1 MKESGVFSFLKVSMY
16 GDNISIGKLSISTQA
31 MYNFVWIIIKVIFI
45 LIVMYLIV
53 KLGNKIIN
61 RYVSRQKDFRISL
74 NDKRAKTI
82 GAILKSV
89 LRYSVYFFGIFTIIT
104 VISPKVGVTGLTF
117 AGIGGVAVGLGAQS
131 IIKDIIN
138 GFFILFEDQFSVGDY
153 ISIDDKSG
161 IVESMEL
168 RVTKVRDFNGD
179 LHIIPNGLI
188 SKVTNHSK
196 GSIRITVDV
205 EISYDEDIQK
215 VIEIMTQL
223 CENFAKENSSITQ
236 APTVQGITNIKDNR
250 VTIRVAGKAKAMT
263 QWDMEMKLRRE
274 IGETLKK
281 ENIKTPY
288 LVIKNLKGE

>member
-1 MKESGVFSFLKVSMY
+1 MKESGVFSFLKVGMS

-31 MYNFVWIIIKVIFI
+31 MYNFIWIIIKVIFI

-61 RYVSRQKDFRISL
+61 RYVSRQKNFKISL

-168 RVTKVRDFNGD
+168 RVTKIRDFNGD

-223 CENFAKENSSITQ
+223 CEDFAKENSSITQ
-236 APTVQGITNIKDNR
+236 APAVQGITNIKDNR

-274 IGETLKK
+274 IGEILKK